1 MRVLVEAPVCPRV
14 MGIAA
19 RRIAISRRLSLAVV
33 GKRRMLGGKLRRV
46 LGLAIVLLVV
56 RRVLLLR
63 LLRGVGVLRVPV

>member
-1 MRVLVEAPVCPRV
+1 

-33 GKRRMLGGKLRRV
+33 DKRRMLGGKLRRV